1 MFVRTEIRRLW
12 KSPEAK
18 KKNFERLDGGHL
30 KRGGFGLL
38 GTVTALAAEG
48 NT

>member
-1 MFVRTEIRRLW
+1 MFVRAEIRRLW

-18 KKNFERLDGGHL
+18 KKVERFAGGHL
-30 KRGGFGLL
+30 KRGSFALL
-38 GTVTALAAEG
+38 GTVTTLGAEG